1 MLLKKRNKMAN
12 KVIEVIKNRVS
23 CRDYSNKRVSLKKLE
38 MILEAGKSAPSA
50 CNRQI
55 ADITAVRKSLYI
67 NKIRDLSKH
76 LMNRDVMYG
85 ASTIVLVHAP
95 KDDPFC
101 AQDCSC
107 IIENMMV
114 AATALKIDSCWIN
127 QFDELL
133 GASEAKKLRKS
144 LGIPEDHRVVG
155 SVALGYRKDGLK
167 IEVKDK
173 KNVNIIVK

>member
-1 MLLKKRNKMAN
+1 MAN
-12 KVIEVIKNRVS
+12 KVIETITSRVS
-23 CRDYSNKRVSLKKLE
+23 CREFTDKKVSIKKLQ
-38 MILEAGKSAPSA
+38 MILDAGKSAPSA

-55 ADITAVRKSLYI
+55 ADITAVRKASNI
-67 NKIRDLSKH
+67 AKIRDLSKH

-95 KDDPFC
+95 RKDAFC

-133 GASEAKKLRKS
+133 SANEAKKLKKS
-144 LGIPEDHRVVG
+144 LEIPEDHRVVG
-155 SVALGYRKDGLK
+155 SVALGYKREGAVIAVKVKDG
-167 IEVKDK
+167 I
-173 KNVNIIVK
+173 NVAIK

>member
-1 MLLKKRNKMAN
+1 MKT
-12 KVIEVIKNRVS
+12 IDVIKSRVS
-23 CRDYSNKRVSLKKLE
+23 CRDYSDKKVSLKKLQ
-38 MILEAGKSAPSA
+38 MILEAGQAAPSA

-55 ADITAVRKSLYI
+55 ADITAVRKGVYI

-76 LMNRDVMYG
+76 LMSRDVMYG

-95 KDDPFC
+95 REDSFC

-114 AATALKIDSCWIN
+114 AATSLKIDSCWIN

-133 GASEAKKLRKS
+133 AAKEGKKLRKS
-144 LGIPEDHRVVG
+144 LGIPDDHRVVG
-155 SVALGYRKDGLK
+155 SVALGYRKEGVK
-167 IEVKDK
+167 IDVKSK
-173 KNVNIIVK
+173 EKINIIVK

>member
-1 MLLKKRNKMAN
+1 MAN
-12 KVIEVIKNRVS
+12 KVIESIKNRVS
-23 CRDYSNKRVSLKKLE
+23 CREYTDKKVTLKKLQ
-38 MILEAGKSAPSA
+38 MILEAGQAAPSA

-55 ADITAVRKSLYI
+55 ADITAVRKGVYI
-67 NKIRDLSKH
+67 NKIRDLSKR

-95 KDDPFC
+95 KDDAFC
-101 AQDCSC
+101 VQDCSC

-133 GASEAKKLRKS
+133 SAPEAKKLRKS
-144 LGIPEDHRVVG
+144 LDVPEDHRVVG
-155 SVALGYRKDGLK
+155 SVALGYRKEGVQIAVK
-167 IEVKDK
+167 NKDK
-173 KNVNIIVK
+173 INIIVK

>member
-1 MLLKKRNKMAN
+1 MAN

-23 CRDYSNKRVSLKKLE
+23 CREYTDNKVSLKKLE
-38 MILEAGKSAPSA
+38 LILEAGKSAPSA

-55 ADITAVRKSLYI
+55 ADITAVRKSSNIL
-67 NKIRDLSKH
+67 KIRDLSKR

-95 KDDPFC
+95 REDNFT

-107 IIENMMV
+107 IIENLMV
-114 AATALKIDSCWIN
+114 AAAALKIDSCWIN

-133 GASEAKKLRKS
+133 GAEEGKKLRKT
-144 LGIPEDHRVVG
+144 LGIPEDHRIVG
-155 SVALGYRKDGLK
+155 SVALGYRKEGTVIPVKAKDG
-167 IEVKDK
+167 I
-173 KNVNIIVK
+173 NVTIK

>member
-1 MLLKKRNKMAN
+1 MKA
-12 KVIEVIKNRVS
+12 IDAIKNRVS
-23 CRDYSNKRVSLKKLE
+23 CRDYSDKKVSLKKLQ
-38 MILEAGKSAPSA
+38 MILEAGQAAPSA

-55 ADITAVRKSLYI
+55 ADITAVRKGVYI
-67 NKIRDLSKH
+67 NKIRDLSKC

-95 KDDPFC
+95 REDAFC
-101 AQDCSC
+101 AQDSSC

-127 QFDELL
+127 QFDEFLS
-133 GASEAKKLRKS
+133 ANEAKKLRKS

-155 SVALGYRKDGLK
+155 SVALGFRKEGAVIAVKAKDG
-167 IEVKDK
+167 I
-173 KNVNIIVK
+173 NIAIK

>member
-1 MLLKKRNKMAN
+1 MKT
-12 KVIEVIKNRVS
+12 IDVIKNRVS
-23 CRDYSNKRVSLKKLE
+23 CRNYSEKKVSLKKLE
-38 MILEAGKSAPSA
+38 TILDAGKSAPSA

-55 ADITAVRKSLYI
+55 ADITAVRKNSNIL
-67 NKIRDLSKH
+67 KIRDLSKR

-95 KDDPFC
+95 REDAFT

-107 IIENMMV
+107 IIENLMI

-133 GASEAKKLRKS
+133 SSNEAKKLRKT
-144 LGIPEDHRVVG
+144 LDIPEDHRVVG
-155 SVALGYRKDGLK
+155 SVALGYRKEGTV
-167 IEVKDK
+167 IEVKAKDGI
-173 KNVNIIVK
+173 NVVIK

>member
-1 MLLKKRNKMAN
+1 MKT
-12 KVIEVIKNRVS
+12 IDIIKSRVS
-23 CRDYSNKRVSLKKLE
+23 CRDYSEKKVSLKKLQ

-55 ADITAVRKSLYI
+55 ADITAVRKGSYI
-67 NKIRDLSKH
+67 SKIRDLSKR

-95 KDDPFC
+95 REDAFC

-107 IIENMMV
+107 IIENMMI
-114 AATALKIDSCWIN
+114 AAASLKIDSCWIN

-133 GASEAKKLRKS
+133 GSNEAKRLRKS
-144 LGIPEDHRVVG
+144 LGIPDDHRVVG
-155 SVALGYRKDGLK
+155 SVALGYRKENATIAIKAKDG
-167 IEVKDK
+167 I
-173 KNVNIIVK
+173 NVVIK